1 MKEMKRVPACLLLSV
16 LVLAAVPTA
25 SAQITE
31 WPTTVAPGRFL
42 LEMDAV
48 SLTVDRA
55 PGFKYTAFGAASP
68 FLTTGLTHNWDIQV
82 GAELFISQKVELG
95 GRSDRNSGIGDVYVR
110 TKYRFYEDSETGTAV
125 AFLPYVKIP
134 TNTGNVGNDAVEG
147 GVIVPWTTTLTGGFD
162 VAAMAGI
169 DVYRNDNDDGYDLNL
184 YGSASLTR
192 KITGAL
198 GVYGEVALAKSSG
211 ASSAEGIMGGG
222 VTLSVSENTWWDFAI
237 YKGISSAAADWNQ
250 VIRFNFGFY

>member
-1 MKEMKRVPACLLLSV
+1 MREMKTVPVRLLSV
-16 LVLAAVPTA
+16 LTLVVVHTA

-48 SLTVDRA
+48 SLTVDKD
-55 PGFKYTAFGAASP
+55 GGDKYTAFGAAST
-68 FLTTGLTHNWDIQV
+68 FLSTGLTENWDVQI
-82 GAELFISQKVELG
+82 GAELFISQKVE
-95 GRSDRNSGIGDVYVR
+95 SDGLRDRDSGIGDIYVR
-110 TKYRFYEDSETGTAV
+110 TKYRFYENTETGTAV

-134 TNTGNVGNDAVEG
+134 TNTGGVGNDAMEG
-147 GVIVPWTTTLTGGFD
+147 GIIVPWTTTLAGGFNLS
-162 VAAMAGI
+162 AMAEL
-169 DVYRNDNDDGYDLNL
+169 DFLRNDTDDGYDT
-184 YGSASLTR
+184 YWYASASLNR
-192 KITGAL
+192 PITGAL
-198 GVYGEVALAKSSG
+198 GAYGEVALGKSSG

-250 VIRFNFGFY
+250 VIRFNFGF

>member
-1 MKEMKRVPACLLLSV
+1 M
-16 LVLAAVPTA
+16 
-25 SAQITE
+25 
-31 WPTTVAPGRFL
+31 
-42 LEMDAV
+42 
-48 SLTVDRA
+48 
-55 PGFKYTAFGAASP
+55 
-68 FLTTGLTHNWDIQV
+68 
-82 GAELFISQKVELG
+82 
-95 GRSDRNSGIGDVYVR
+95 
-110 TKYRFYEDSETGTAV
+110 

-147 GVIVPWTTTLTGGFD
+147 GVIVPWTTTLTGGFA

-184 YGSASLTR
+184 QGSASLTR